1 MTQPHTPAAAQATTS
16 AAALGQQDA
25 AAISAACASSASHVA
40 IEIVAQTGST
50 NADLLAR
57 IDTLAGPTLRIAHQ
71 QTAGRGRA
79 GRSWL
84 SAPGAA
90 LMFSLAWRFKGP
102 LHRMSGLPMAVGVA
116 LAETMGSLG
125 VPVQIKWPNDLLRD
139 GAKLAG
145 ILVESQ
151 SAKRDTD
158 GAIWAVIGVGMNL
171 LMPDQLEAQ
180 IGRSVAAAPWLAQMP
195 RQQLVAALLSRLAA
209 VLAEFDDTGF
219 APFCERWNALHAW
232 HGREVVIL
240 DHDQVL
246 QQAAQPAWT
255 PSAACC
261 SIRRR
266 AGSKCYRATSRCAST
281 PHAGAAALTQ
291 TLRTNMILLID
302 AGNTRVKWA
311 LVETGAALGAW
322 YAHGAS
328 AMPTC
333 RNWNCICT
341 MPWPNTVST
350 ASSSPTWPAMRCA
363 CSWNTC
369 CSVPSRHAA
378 ARTDHQ
384 LVCLG
389 GRTGR
394 LQNGYRNPAQLGCDR
409 FAAAI
414 AGHALAPGTMSS
426 WPTAARRPPSM
437 PSRPTA
443 LPRRDDHAR
452 SGPDGQFAGA
462 QHGAVA
468 ADRARR

>member
-57 IDTLAGPTLRIAHQ
+57 IDTLAGPTLLIAHQ

-116 LAETMGSLG
+116 LAETLGSLG

-158 GAIWAVIGVGMNL
+158 GAIWAVIGVGLNL

-246 QQAAQPAWT
+246 QQGRAAGVDAIGRLLLDTPAGRVEVLSGDVSLRLN
-255 PSAACC
+255 PA
-261 SIRRR
+261 
-266 AGSKCYRATSRCAST
+266 Y
-281 PHAGAAALTQ
+281 AGAAA
-291 TLRTNMILLID
+291 
-302 AGNTRVKWA
+302 
-311 LVETGAALGAW
+311 
-322 YAHGAS
+322 
-328 AMPTC
+328 
-333 RNWNCICT
+333 
-341 MPWPNTVST
+341 PN
-350 ASSSPTWPAMRCA
+350 ANSP
-363 CSWNTC
+363 
-369 CSVPSRHAA
+369 
-378 ARTDHQ
+378 D
-384 LVCLG
+384 
-389 GRTGR
+389 
-394 LQNGYRNPAQLGCDR
+394 
-409 FAAAI
+409 
-414 AGHALAPGTMSS
+414 
-426 WPTAARRPPSM
+426 
-437 PSRPTA
+437 
-443 LPRRDDHAR
+443 
-452 SGPDGQFAGA
+452 
-462 QHGAVA
+462 
-468 ADRARR
+468 